1 MTSFFMFPAFSC
13 HIIYTAR
20 CMCVY
25 ICYASIVAK
34 LYTDIH
40 PKLFFVFLSIFSI
53 LTLHLVTSS

>member
-13 HIIYTAR
+13 QIIYTVR
-20 CMCVY
+20 CIRVY
-25 ICYASIVAK
+25 VCYDCIVAK

-40 PKLFFVFLSIFSI
+40 PKLFFVFSVFFII